1 MTIDLR
7 SIAIFAALVGLVL
20 VATVI
25 VASAQNA
32 PAFPSY
38 RPAYVWD
45 IHEWRDHSRHRRAV
59 IERRREVRGW
69 HSHGHGY
76 YPRQEYDTRCKAA
89 LAVVGDQYA
98 SEGGARGEADKAWMQ
113 TARWQHGER
122 FMARENAESVAYE
135 CGRSSVG
142 SVAGQVFYRCRI
154 SARPCRPQ
162 SQKGE
167 R

>member
-76 YPRQEYDTRCKAA
+76 YPRQEYDRRCEPP
-89 LAVVGDQYA
+89 LTVIGEQHVTL
-98 SEGGARGEADKAWMQ
+98 GGAQDEAKKMFAA
-113 TARWQHGER
+113 TARWRFGER
-122 FMARENAESVAYE
+122 VMDFGNARDAKFE
-135 CGRSSVG
+135 CSRSSVG
-142 SVAGQVFYRCRI
+142 SVAGQVFHRCEVR
-154 SARPCRPQ
+154 ARPCRAAM
-162 SQKGE
+162 KEGD
-167 R
+167 